1 MTTTT
6 FSNLGYHLLWWRQPH
21 IIFAEVLSSSWLFLV
36 FSLHPSWPSS
46 FSFHLPRY
54 QQPPHEPDT
63 TVCAHNISLCS
74 HQSFQIPTFHFFFF
88 LFILSPHSTYVSFL
102 FLVSFFDIVTHLHLC
117 MEYFPWIHGPTLP
130 GMTSDT
136 QERQW
141 ASLISV
147 RYAKYMRNTIRL
159 GTWKKQTTKLKF
171 IFPFWSFFHFLLCWS
186 IWWLFASK
194 GLQQHTSKGLLTPW
208 SSMTC
213 KRKANRVRREGK
225 T

>member
-117 MEYFPWIHGPTLP
+117 MEYFPWIHGPPSSGT
-130 GMTSDT
+130 TS
-136 QERQW
+136 
-141 ASLISV
+141 
-147 RYAKYMRNTIRL
+147 NTHES
-159 GTWKKQTTKLKF
+159 GG
-171 IFPFWSFFHFLLCWS
+171 LLCFFFFY
-186 IWWLFASK
+186 INLVAFCFKRVASTYFK
-194 GLQQHTSKGLLTPW
+194 MRCSDLW
-208 SSMTC
+208 
-213 KRKANRVRREGK
+213 RVVEPLVR
-225 T
+225 